1 MEPTLAQIKEYLLE
15 NKIDISNNISPKIQ
29 ETINLFGNNDLD
41 VYYQYYLDHSAEIV
55 QWLNQELTET
65 KKVIKF

>member
-55 QWLNQELTET
+55 QWINQELTET